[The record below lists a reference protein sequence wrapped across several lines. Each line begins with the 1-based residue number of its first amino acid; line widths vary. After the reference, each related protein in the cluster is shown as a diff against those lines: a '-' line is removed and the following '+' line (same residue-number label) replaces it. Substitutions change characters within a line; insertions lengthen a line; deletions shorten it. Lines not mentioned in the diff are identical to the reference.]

1 MKNIA
6 IVMGGNS
13 KEKDISIQ
21 SANTIYK
28 HIDRSKYH
36 PYKILCISE
45 HKFIVNINN
54 QQIDIK
60 NEDFSFILN
69 EKQIRFDTIF
79 MIIHGDPGENGKLC
93 AYFETRKIP
102 YTSCNELVSALTFNK
117 FKCNQY
123 LRSLGYQVPNSKIY
137 TEDYR
142 TRFPCIIKPSCS
154 GSSFGISKV
163 YNDSELK
170 TAVDKAKQHG
180 QEIIIEEFIDGR
192 ELTCG
197 VFKMNK
203 NIQALP
209 ITEIISENDI
219 FDYDAKYNG
228 KAIEETPANINKT
241 MQEKIQKISKKVYR
255 DINLSGIVRI
265 DFIVQNNTP
274 YIIEI
279 NTVPGF
285 SEESIVPKMLK
296 CANINITDFITQQ
309 LEFLNDTNKPN
320 KSQGFN

>member
-36 PYKILCISE
+36 PYKVVCISE

-93 AYFETRKIP
+93 AYFETIKIP
-102 YTSCNELVSALTFNK
+102 YTSCNEPASALTFNK

-123 LRSLGYQVPNSKIY
+123 LKSLGYQVPNSKIY
-137 TEDYR
+137 TEDYT

-163 YNDSELK
+163 YNNSELK

-192 ELTCG
+192 ELTCA
-197 VFKMNK
+197 VYNLYNK
-203 NIQALP
+203 IETLP
-209 ITEIISENDI
+209 ITEIISQNDI

-228 KAIEETPANINKT
+228 KSIEETPAKIEKNIK
-241 MQEKIQKISKKVYR
+241 MKIEHISKKAYK
-255 DINLSGIVRI
+255 DLHLSGLIRI
-265 DFIVQNNTP
+265 DFIMGATEP

-279 NTVPGF
+279 NTIPGF
-285 SEESIVPKMLK
+285 SEKSIVPKMLK
-296 CANINITDFITQQ
+296 CAKIKLEDFITAQI
-309 LEFLNDTNKPN
+309 ENA
-320 KSQGFN
+320 